1 MKGGSFHCLGCGKWW
16 LTGLFTPLHRNVAV
30 RGCMYGRETLLCGL
44 PRPWSVNAS
53 SQSGEPRYFFFV
65 VSPPSAIVESIRRF
79 NDAYSTLKTIVLQH
93 QTHQSSWANPSLVFS
108 AIHCLF
114 ASMCSFS
121 GALSVSL
128 CDQVLSL
135 LHQKMQESSPL
146 LILRSQKS
154 LTRSNTQH

>member
-65 VSPPSAIVESIRRF
+65 VSPPWATVESIRRF
-79 NDAYSTLKTIVLQH
+79 DDAHSTLKTIVL
-93 QTHQSSWANPSLVFS
+93 
-108 AIHCLF
+108 
-114 ASMCSFS
+114 
-121 GALSVSL
+121 
-128 CDQVLSL
+128 
-135 LHQKMQESSPL
+135 LHQKPINPVERTSPSFIRRL
-146 LILRSQKS
+146 SAVYLHRCVRLVVLHPFWLVDFLIMLSASTKLQQIREGWRWCSR
-154 LTRSNTQH
+154 LTL